1 MNLNYQRKTLTALL
15 AASVSLLQ
23 PFLSASAENRIL
35 LADADDSP
43 ANESMLYRPR
53 WSTPGTGHIGKLQ
66 LAPIVPPK
74 PAAEAAPTPSAPD
87 ASSELQTQATN
98 LPTIQAAPA
107 KPKPRG
113 GAPFEWPHADASDA
127 TAQPAGHNSQP
138 VVQHAAQP
146 VGQHAT
152 QPIARRV
159 AQPIVQSVAQAA
171 QPVAKHEDES
181 VVTDQ
186 AVPPAQAPLKV
197 PRLTLSPPSGVDT
210 DSPALPKPA
219 LPRPSL
225 PAVVSNSALP
235 KPALSKPPLPKPF
248 LHEPLSPDPALSN
261 PSAIIP
267 SLSSGNLGETEE
279 QTKPTE
285 APTPGKHK
293 RNKSAEKPGSPAAF
307 VQPSERAAGLLQT
320 LFSDAQNII
329 IAFDTTSSCS
339 VTDTI
344 PCLAPPVV
352 PASGFN
358 APSAPLELSA
368 AIMSPKLPEYGAA
381 RCSVFD
387 PRTTAPTASTEPGT
401 DTKSTTGS
409 DASAAETST
418 STTDTSAGTSTT
430 ATETGAAVTSTTT
443 SAATASTTATSEKQP
458 IIIESGISVWDTA
471 NIDRVLETL
480 VDSHFTN
487 SKEAQALDKKVDHF
501 SKAPAKAVAIVKDS
515 LNTSMR
521 IGGTDPSSRGGRI
534 VLDENLKITD
544 KATAEYERQRYV
556 DKIHSHIVSAL
567 AEVAMGL
574 GTEDPAR
581 RTQIIDAGYKSLS
594 SLVGDDK
601 AKNTVQGLTT
611 WLSRIPVSDETFKKP
626 IWDTIERETKLETV
640 LKAALAKDSVVAE
653 VRRRVYRYAHPGK
666 LKSGTSKVVEG
677 TLATVSWLSPGFAI
691 PIGAEVALDAY
702 IAATGGSEEAK
713 LEKEIIYDKRIQ
725 SRLKVLD
732 QEATL
737 ALDNYRFAIV
747 TKNPSLLV
755 FSEALIADMA
765 NEHVANEVLV
775 GQVITGDVK
784 KQTQQVIPGI
794 KESKTAE
801 QGILKAL
808 TKEVTRL

>member
-74 PAAEAAPTPSAPD
+74 PAAEENSASPAVPD
-87 ASSELQTQATN
+87 PGSVLPTN
-98 LPTIQAAPA
+98 LPIIQAAPA

-127 TAQPAGHNSQP
+127 TAQPARHNAQP
-138 VVQHAAQP
+138 VVQHAAPP
-146 VGQHAT
+146 VAQHPA
-152 QPIARRV
+152 PPMRV

-171 QPVAKHEDES
+171 QPVAKREAES
-181 VVTDQ
+181 EVTDQ
-186 AVPPAQAPLKV
+186 AVPPAQAPLRV
-197 PRLTLSPPSGVDT
+197 QRLNLSPPSGMATDT
-210 DSPALPKPA
+210 PALPKPA
-219 LPRPSL
+219 LPRPSV
-225 PAVVSNSALP
+225 PAAVSNSALP
-235 KPALSKPPLPKPF
+235 APALSRPALPKPT
-248 LHEPLSPDPALSN
+248 LPAPLSPDPALSN
-261 PSAIIP
+261 PSAIVP
-267 SLSSGNLGETEE
+267 SLSSGNLGETEQ

-285 APTPGKHK
+285 APTPGKHQ

-307 VQPSERAAGLLQT
+307 VQAAERTAGLLQT
-320 LFSDAQNII
+320 LYSEAQNII

-339 VTDTI
+339 VTDMT
-344 PCLAPPVV
+344 PSLAPPVV
-352 PASGFN
+352 QANASN
-358 APSAPLELSA
+358 APPAPIELSA
-368 AIMSPKLPEYGAA
+368 AIMSPKLLEYGAA
-381 RCSVFD
+381 RCNMFD
-387 PRTTAPTASTEPGT
+387 PRTSAPTANSEPGT
-401 DTKSTTGS
+401 ETKSDTGS
-409 DASAAETST
+409 DASAAT
-418 STTDTSAGTSTT
+418 TSTT
-430 ATETGAAVTSTTT
+430 ATDTGAAATSTTT
-443 SAATASTTATSEKQP
+443 TAAATSTTATSEKQP